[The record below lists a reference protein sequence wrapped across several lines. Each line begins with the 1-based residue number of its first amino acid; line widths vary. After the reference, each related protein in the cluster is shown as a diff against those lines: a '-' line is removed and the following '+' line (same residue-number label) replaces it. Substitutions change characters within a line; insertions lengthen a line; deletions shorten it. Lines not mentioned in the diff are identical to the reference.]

1 MSSDKASANLQ
12 KIQRTGHV
20 KMKVRVCIMGKTH
33 TQQSMEKSGFL
44 QKKKKRGRK
53 KGDGGREGCGR
64 GLYTL
69 KNNQERA
76 INLIWVAV

>member
-44 QKKKKRGRK
+44 QKKKKKEGERREMGEERVVE
-53 KGDGGREGCGR
+53 GDFI
-64 GLYTL
+64 L
-69 KNNQERA
+69 
-76 INLIWVAV
+76 